1 MEENQPLLF
10 ESFFNSISLPKLTYH
25 WHVLLLSTLACNVT
39 VVISR
44 LISSNFFQKTY
55 NDLQG
60 LKRLNWDIHF
70 VSMTHCLIVVL
81 FSIPIFWDE
90 ELIRDK
96 VFGYDDYAGN
106 VYSIACGYFLW
117 DALVSLYHVR
127 EFGIGFVLH
136 GTCCFGVFLF
146 AYRPFLNY
154 YGAVF
159 LMFEI
164 STPFLNIHWFMD
176 KLGLTGTLP
185 QLINGVCLLTSFFSV
200 RIIWGFY
207 MSYHTFQSVL
217 QVIDQVPTFLC
228 VIYGT
233 ANIILNC
240 LNLFW
245 FVKMIEA
252 LLKRFDKTGEKK
264 HHKQHHNSDSKS
276 TIKSDGKTKKL

>member
-1 MEENQPLLF
+1 MESSAMEENQPFLF

-25 WHVLLLSTLACNVT
+25 WHVLLLSTLTCNVT

-44 LISSNFFQKTY
+44 LISSYLFPKTY
-55 NDLQG
+55 KNLQG

-70 VSMTHCLIVVL
+70 V
-81 FSIPIFWDE
+81 
-90 ELIRDK
+90 R
-96 VFGYDDYAGN
+96 N

-136 GTCCFGVFLF
+136 GACCFGVFLF

-159 LMFEI
+159 LMYEI
-164 STPFLNIHWFMD
+164 STPFLNAHWFMD
-176 KLGLTGTLP
+176 KLGLTGSLP
-185 QLINGVCLLTSFFSV
+185 QLINGICLLTSFFCA
-200 RIIWGFY
+200 RIIFGFY

-217 QVIDQVPTFLC
+217 QVIDQVPVFLC
-228 VIYGT
+228 VIYGI

-240 LNLFW
+240 LNVFW
-245 FVKMIEA
+245 FIKMIEA

-264 HHKQHHNSDSKS
+264 HHKQHHINDGKS
-276 TIKSDGKTKKL
+276 ITTPIKSDGKQKKS